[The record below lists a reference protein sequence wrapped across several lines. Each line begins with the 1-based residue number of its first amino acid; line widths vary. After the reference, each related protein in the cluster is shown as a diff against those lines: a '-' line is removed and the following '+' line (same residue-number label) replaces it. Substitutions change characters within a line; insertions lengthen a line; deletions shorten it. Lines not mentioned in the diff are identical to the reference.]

1 MCAFRPGARIGR
13 LSTMCSIKY
22 SINSVI
28 FICLCIG
35 IASNCSAASFDCTKA
50 SSISEN
56 IICMDPELSQK
67 DDELGYLFTR
77 AKSLVGNDSEF
88 RKNNVDAWRW
98 REANCFDRSC
108 LINWYATRK
117 VYFQSIL
124 TQADSRQSSHEI
136 KITKCTK
143 LGLVPGSRDFNE
155 CIK

>member
-1 MCAFRPGARIGR
+1 
-13 LSTMCSIKY
+13 
-22 SINSVI
+22 
-28 FICLCIG
+28 
-35 IASNCSAASFDCTKA
+35 
-50 SSISEN
+50 
-56 IICMDPELSQK
+56 MDPELSQK

-108 LINWYATRK
+108 LISWYANRK

-124 TQADSRQSSHEI
+124 SQADNRQSSYEI
-136 KITKCTK
+136 KIAKCTK

>member
-1 MCAFRPGARIGR
+1 MCAFRLSTRISR
-13 LSTMCSIKY
+13 LSTMYSIK
-22 SINSVI
+22 SAI
-28 FICLCIG
+28 FICLCLG
-35 IASNCSAASFDCTKA
+35 VASTCSAASFDCAKA

-56 IICMDPELSQK
+56 MICMDPELSQK
-67 DDELGYLFTR
+67 DDELGYLFTK

-108 LINWYATRK
+108 LISWYANRK

-124 TQADSRQSSHEI
+124 SQADNRQSSYEI
-136 KITKCTK
+136 KIAKCTK

>member
-1 MCAFRPGARIGR
+1 MY
-13 LSTMCSIKY
+13 SIK
-22 SINSVI
+22 SAI

-35 IASNCSAASFDCTKA
+35 IASNCSAASFDCAKA

-67 DDELGYLFTR
+67 DDELGYLFTK

-88 RKNNVDAWRW
+88 RKNNVEAWRW

-108 LINWYATRK
+108 LINWYANRK

-124 TQADSRQSSHEI
+124 TQADSRQSGYEI
-136 KITKCTK
+136 KIAKCTK

>member
-1 MCAFRPGARIGR
+1 MCAFRLGARIGR
-13 LSTMCSIKY
+13 LSTMHSIK
-22 SINSVI
+22 SAI
-28 FICLCIG
+28 FFCILIG
-35 IASNCSAASFDCTKA
+35 VASTSSAASFDCAKA

-67 DDELGYLFTR
+67 DDELGYLFTK
-77 AKSLVGNDSEF
+77 AKSLVGNDPEF

-108 LINWYATRK
+108 LISWYANRK
-117 VYFQSIL
+117 VYFQNIL
-124 TQADSRQSSHEI
+124 LQQSNRQSGLEI
-136 KITKCTK
+136 KIEKCTK

>member
-1 MCAFRPGARIGR
+1 MH
-13 LSTMCSIKY
+13 SIK
-22 SINSVI
+22 SAI
-28 FICLCIG
+28 FLCILIG
-35 IASNCSAASFDCTKA
+35 VASTSSAASFDCAKA

-67 DDELGYLFTR
+67 DDELGYLFTK

-98 REANCFDRSC
+98 REANCADRTC
-108 LINWYATRK
+108 LIRWYADRK
-117 VYFQSIL
+117 VYFQNIL
-124 TQADSRQSSHEI
+124 LQADSRQSGLEI
-136 KITKCTK
+136 KIAKCTK

>member
-1 MCAFRPGARIGR
+1 MH
-13 LSTMCSIKY
+13 SIK
-22 SINSVI
+22 SAI
-28 FICLCIG
+28 FLCILIG
-35 IASNCSAASFDCTKA
+35 VASTSSAASFDCAKA

-67 DDELGYLFTR
+67 DDELGYLFNK

-98 REANCFDRSC
+98 REANCADRTC
-108 LINWYATRK
+108 LIRWYADRK
-117 VYFQSIL
+117 VYFQNIL
-124 TQADSRQSSHEI
+124 LQHSNRQSGLEI
-136 KITKCTK
+136 KVEKCTK